1 MSKQKLTDKQHKQII
16 RRYAECNSYSQVARE
31 FNVSVTTIKRHVDGD
46 KDTLKIV
53 SQKKQQ
59 NTLDMFAYLDGQ
71 KGKIQTLLTN
81 IIAAMD
87 DPEKLA
93 RANIRDLATAYGII
107 IDKATQTTPKET
119 EELLQRARDVLGGI
133 NGAIK

>member
-1 MSKQKLTDKQHKQII
+1 MAARLTDKQRKKIVA
-16 RRYAECNSYSQVARE
+16 RFLECQNKSQVARE
-31 FNVSVTTIKRHVDGD
+31 FGVSQTTVVNCVKKQPDCVE
-46 KDTLKIV
+46 KLE
-53 SQKKQQ
+53 QKKQQ